1 MVRYGI
7 FKNIPV
13 FEFRSSTVPLITD
26 RVGGKKPMEVLVER
40 LVAVLG
46 AHGPPL
52 RVEKCEDCQ
61 IVEATKGQGEK
72 FGYPAGTEPRWCP
85 LCSQDHPG
93 ATVVAYK
100 FKRRPTDKPTF
111 YGASGL

>member
-40 LVAVLG
+40 LVALLD
-46 AHGPPL
+46 ARGPPL
-52 RVEKCEDCQ
+52 RVDKCEDCQ
-61 IVEATKGQGEK
+61 IVEATKGQGEN

-85 LCSQDHPG
+85 FCSQSHPG
-93 ATVVAYK
+93 ATW
-100 FKRRPTDKPTF
+100 
-111 YGASGL
+111 L